1 MRAIEGDDFL
11 KVKKLNPIGSA
22 DFPHKAARPSWSVMS
37 KDKIKQILGL
47 YVPQWQE
54 SLQHYLQE
62 RQRHSDF

>member
-1 MRAIEGDDFL
+1 
-11 KVKKLNPIGSA
+11 
-22 DFPHKAARPSWSVMS
+22 MS